1 MQNKTKTLIICI
13 MVFSMLAF
21 ASLVPPAKAAGAITL
36 TPNQSVT
43 AGGSVSISGTG
54 FGTTVAVG
62 IGFGSEVAKNDQ
74 GMLYT
79 GTGMG
84 PYSGTVS
91 AHPVK
96 VGSFT
101 LYSDTTAGGGI
112 VSTYSDNGD
121 GTTAWSYDGTT
132 MGTINYVTG
141 AWSRSSS
148 VDVTGIAT
156 NYTATYTTYQY
167 AVTPGAGITTN
178 STGGF
183 TASITVPS
191 VANGVYTV
199 TAIDAQG
206 HLATASIGVGVTI
219 PETLTVS
226 AIVLLSSVAVI
237 AGAVLLRKPKVK
249 GLSSTTL

>member
-1 MQNKTKTLIICI
+1 
-13 MVFSMLAF
+13 MLAF
-21 ASLVPPAKAAGAITL
+21 ALAPTAKAAGAITL

-62 IGFGSEVAKNDQ
+62 IGFGSEVSKNDQ
-74 GMLYT
+74 SMAYAGE
-79 GTGMG
+79 GMG
-84 PYSGTVS
+84 PYTGTVS
-91 AHPVK
+91 THPVK
-96 VGSFT
+96 PGSFT
-101 LYSDTTAGGGI
+101 LWSDTTSGGG
-112 VSTYSDNGD
+112 VLSYYSDNGD
-121 GTTAWSYDGTT
+121 GTTTGSYAGT
-132 MGTINYVTG
+132 GTINYVTG
-141 AWSRSSS
+141 AWGRSTT
-148 VDVTGIAT
+148 VDVSGIVT
-156 NYTATYTTYQY
+156 NYTGTYTSYQY
-167 AVTPGAGITTN
+167 AVTPTAGITTN

-249 GLSSTTL
+249 GLSSTKL